1 MNNQGLLSRRTTALS
16 RTVVVV
22 FLVLQVQSPTRG
34 ASLGQNDPSE
44 DASQSCGY
52 GVGNFPHIQLTNL
65 MVQAEGSENLLEA
78 AVMVHGCVS
87 GSNYRL
93 KTSVLAV
100 ETETKFTHSRSS
112 YEPLQIQIKCADLSV
127 EAQSDSP
134 PLLHFELFGEHP
146 AVSQCSV
153 SLSGLITSASF
164 PLELSGPLL
173 SCKNTAANKGPSVPD
188 QHSKKEI
195 DNSAEQPIE
204 PEKKDRSSRK
214 RKQISSLT
222 EFNFLGPYQPRPDL
236 WMSWWPP
243 AFERVSKR
251 MNHFNIERMQNS
263 VSPDE
268 ADDKVYGEG
277 PVRFS
282 LDFPTYVMNLPS
294 RYSLLFIPLPSSWE
308 CLCFPSIKISFHTT
322 RTGCETCLQCER
334 VPKVI
339 KIVASTWNEI
349 FLGGRQKRQTES
361 HGEASAGV
369 GIYRYSVPRDYA

>member
-294 RYSLLFIPLPSSWE
+294 RSDRRNHMERLLPALGFTDIR
-308 CLCFPSIKISFHTT
+308 FPETT
-322 RTGCETCLQCER
+322 HKSQIDVEALLKEGKVER
-334 VPKVI
+334 AAI
-339 KIVASTWNEI
+339 TEI
-349 FLGGRQKRQTES
+349 EGMDGR
-361 HGEASAGV
+361 EAGQGKLNITSVNAGPV
-369 GIYRYSVPRDYA
+369 RAYLANALDQV